1 MPYTQDVVQPRRKS
15 FFNPLLFEEKVETY
29 SQSILKRFRTITRTH
44 SLFHLFFFLLCLL
57 EIFAFISFF
66 SFFTHTTILAFT
78 LAGFLLTAFSY
89 LILLFYFQAKKPQ
102 QFQELHTVF
111 VEKCRTLIPHGH
123 GSSKHHLSVAH
134 ALYKLVTTLHAQEY
148 FYYPTPSRWATTTSV
163 IQKLSSWS
171 HWRDLHKM
179 KELLVQSA
187 IQEHYELIKNAP
199 TDIEAHASLAQAYL
213 LLSRLYLNPR
223 KLNPDEDLPWVPKE
237 YSSEEMLEKLSGASR
252 RAIEEFKIVDSFSPN
267 DPWVHT
273 QLAAIYRD
281 LEMTKEEITTN
292 EKLLNIAPKDPDILL
307 RLGTLYFIEG
317 HHAKGLTIYDK
328 LLKDEDP
335 RADELIAHYGT
346 LFSSEEEH

>member
-1 MPYTQDVVQPRRKS
+1 MSYTQETTQPRRKS

-29 SQSILKRFRTITRTH
+29 AESILKRFRTITRTH

-57 EIFAFISFF
+57 EVFAFISFF
-66 SFFTHTTILAFT
+66 SFFTHATILAFT

-102 QFQELHTVF
+102 QFLQLRSAF
-111 VEKCRTLIPHGH
+111 LEKCRTLIPHNRGTP
-123 GSSKHHLSVAH
+123 KHHLSIAH
-134 ALYKLVTTLHAQEY
+134 ALYKLVATLHAQEY
-148 FYYPTPSRWATTTSV
+148 FYYPTPSKWSSLTAV

-179 KELLVQSA
+179 KELLVHSA
-187 IQEHYELIKNAP
+187 IGEHYELIKNMP
-199 TDIEAHASLAQAYL
+199 TDIEAHASLAQAYV
-213 LLSRLYLNPR
+213 LLSRLYLDPR
-223 KLNPDEDLPWVPKE
+223 KLSPDEDLPWVPKE
-237 YSSEEMLEKLSGASR
+237 YSSDEMQEKLSAASH
-252 RAIEEFKIVDSFSPN
+252 RAIEEFKIVDSFAPN

-281 LEMTKEEITTN
+281 LEMSQDEITTN
-292 EKLLNIAPKDPDILL
+292 EKLLTIAPKDPDILL
-307 RLGTLYFIEG
+307 RLGTLYFQEG

-335 RADELIAHYGT
+335 RAEALIAHYGA
-346 LFSSEEEH
+346 LFASREET